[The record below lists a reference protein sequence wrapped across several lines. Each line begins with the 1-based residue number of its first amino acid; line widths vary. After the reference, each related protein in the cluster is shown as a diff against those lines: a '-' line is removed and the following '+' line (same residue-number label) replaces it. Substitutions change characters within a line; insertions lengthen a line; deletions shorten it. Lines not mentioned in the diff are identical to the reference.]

1 MMDVLWMLNFAFIFL
16 VFVAFFVVRR
26 YYLMRLH
33 NEVTRAQRSERIKTV
48 FLANVSQALRSP
60 LNSMIR
66 ISDQV
71 AKKEPEDINPVDVI
85 DQAVQ
90 INQYGRQLMY
100 FISQLLELS
109 NFESSMGNFTMIEVN
124 LAELMASYRREAMRD
139 ASPGVSILVRSSLSP
154 HCKAELD
161 TNLMYQL
168 MMHLLRNAVAHT
180 KEGTISLSYEQERHG
195 LKIVVADT
203 GDGMT
208 QKLQNSLST
217 MFQQGDSLNLFS
229 KDSGLGLSICKSI
242 IDSLKGEIDLVS
254 EPGKGTTV
262 TLWFPCTLR
271 HTKKGL

>member
-1 MMDVLWMLNFAFIFL
+1 MDVLWILNLAFIFL
-16 VFVAFFVVRR
+16 VFAAFFVVRR

-60 LNSMIR
+60 LNSVIR
-66 ISDQV
+66 ISEQV
-71 AKKEPEDINPVDVI
+71 AKKEPEDINPADVI
-85 DQAVQ
+85 NQAAQ

-139 ASPGVSILVRSSLSP
+139 ASPEVSILVRSPLSP

-195 LKIVVADT
+195 LKVVVADT

-208 QKLQNSLST
+208 QKLQNTLST

-271 HTKKGL
+271 RTKKGL

>member
-16 VFVAFFVVRR
+16 VFAAFFVVRR

-139 ASPGVSILVRSSLSP
+139 ASPEVSILVRSSLSP

-208 QKLQNSLST
+208 QKLKNSLST

-242 IDSLKGEIDLVS
+242 IDSLKGEISLVS
-254 EPGKGTTV
+254 EPGNGTTV

>member
-1 MMDVLWMLNFAFIFL
+1 MDVLWMLNFAFIFL
-16 VFVAFFVVRR
+16 VFAAFFLVRR

-60 LNSMIR
+60 LNSVIR

-139 ASPGVSILVRSSLSP
+139 ASPGVSILVRSPLSP

-208 QKLQNSLST
+208 QKLQNTLST

-242 IDSLKGEIDLVS
+242 IDSLKGEISLVS
-254 EPGKGTTV
+254 EPGNGTTV